1 MQRAAMVSNRPPA
14 RPQDVARW
22 QATLAAVSEALEAV
36 TSVQRAWVY
45 LESIF
50 GGSEDIRRQLPA
62 EAALFEG
69 VDAQFTRAMREL
81 RATGGVV
88 AATTRKGLLPAFQA
102 RARARARS
110 PRLAARIG
118 GCQRHV
124 PAIDFVL
131 ARTGGCQCST
141 HSLPNPYRPPST
153 VHARRRWR
161 RALSAS
167 KSPSTPTSSQSAPP
181 SRASTSSPPTT
192 CWRFWG
198 RRATRPTCSRT

>member
-102 RARARARS
+102 RARDRRA
-110 PRLAARIG
+110 
-118 GCQRHV
+118 
-124 PAIDFVL
+124 
-131 ARTGGCQCST
+131 
-141 HSLPNPYRPPST
+141 
-153 VHARRRWR
+153 WR
-161 RALSAS
+161 RALAAAS
-167 KSPSTPTSSQSAPP
+167 GTFRRLISFSRAQAAASAPLTP
-181 SRASTSSPPTT
+181 SPTPIAPPPPCTPA
-192 CWRFWG
+192 G
-198 RRATRPTCSRT
+198 DGGGP